1 MNPAATPPD
10 DNSAPNFQKVGFGAM
25 GNVSVNHDASQHHH
39 ANDHSVNYHRVTN
52 IQQPPNEQGQW
63 NLLLVVVVVL
73 GLIGMILALGLL
85 NNQPPQ
91 PAPVIPAPPAAPTTT
106 VIVQPMPVVE
116 RPAPEKPS
124 AERPPSAGGETS
136 VTMTST
142 PVVVPKPPELPAAS
156 PASPLSL
163 TSSKSRYTAGEV
175 MDLTLSTQRE
185 GHVRLLYRDANGQ
198 TTLVLPNAAHDGHL
212 LPGQPL
218 RWNADGLRR
227 ELAGTNKMQILRLR
241 VSGPPFGAEEFVAIF
256 SEKDYTDT
264 KALMAEL
271 TQSRTGLAASRP
283 SKAVT
288 MEVEEVVDTAPIKT
302 STTVVRLPIET
313 QPAL

>member
-1 MNPAATPPD
+1 MNPPTSPPD
-10 DNSAPNFQKVGFGAM
+10 DNSAPNYQKVGFGAM
-25 GNVSVNHDASQHHH
+25 GNVSVNHDASQHHQS
-39 ANDHSVNYHRVTN
+39 NDHSVNYN
-52 IQQPPNEQGQW
+52 IQQVPNEQQPW
-63 NLLLVVVVVL
+63 NLLLGVVVVL
-73 GLIGMILALGLL
+73 GLIGVILALGLL
-85 NNQPPQ
+85 NNQPPP
-91 PAPVIPAPPAAPTTT
+91 PAPITPAPPAAPTTT
-106 VIVQPMPVVE
+106 VIVQPPYVVE
-116 RPAPEKPS
+116 QPDPGKPAPGS
-124 AERPPSAGGETS
+124 APSAGAETS
-136 VTMTST
+136 VTLPSA
-142 PVVVPKPPELPAAS
+142 PIVVPKPPVLPAAS

-163 TSSKSRYTAGEV
+163 TSRQSSYTAGEV

-185 GHVRLLYRDANGQ
+185 GYVRLLYRDAGGH

-227 ELAGTNKMQILRLR
+227 GLPGTNKIQILRLR

-264 KALMAEL
+264 KTLMAEL
-271 TQSRTGLAASRP
+271 TQSQTGLATSRS

-288 MEVEEVVDTAPIKT
+288 LEIEEVVNTAPVQT

-313 QPAL
+313 APAL